1 MNQGLLFWGLVSELG
16 NHESN
21 LRNVLIAWNKAHL
34 ISVGVEEISIV
45 S

>member
-21 LRNVLIAWNKAHL
+21 LRNVLIAL
-34 ISVGVEEISIV
+34 E
-45 S
+45 